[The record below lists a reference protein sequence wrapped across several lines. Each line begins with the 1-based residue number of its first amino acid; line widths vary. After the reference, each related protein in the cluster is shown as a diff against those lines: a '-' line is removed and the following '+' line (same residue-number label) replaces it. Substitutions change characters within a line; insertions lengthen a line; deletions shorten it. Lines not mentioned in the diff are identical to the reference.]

1 MGGGGVRPPP
11 PPPARGAPPPPPFPH
26 RLCPPFLELL
36 SFGAFKKT
44 IHYFFEILYC

>member
-11 PPPARGAPPPPPFPH
+11 PAAARAPAPTSLFSKG
-26 RLCPPFLELL
+26 LCQTFLELL